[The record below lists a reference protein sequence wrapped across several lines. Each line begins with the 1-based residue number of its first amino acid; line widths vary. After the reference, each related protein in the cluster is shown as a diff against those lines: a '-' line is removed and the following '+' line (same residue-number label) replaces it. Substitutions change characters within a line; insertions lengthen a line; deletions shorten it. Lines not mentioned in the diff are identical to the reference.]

1 MLRVAVA
8 ITSLFVTVAAHA
20 GLFGPGKFEVKQVDS
35 RFSENK
41 NPTWTS
47 ENNRISKKSIA
58 GGMHIDGSGVF
69 VNPAVTKDA
78 ESGKVVWLALA
89 IVNRTSYDTAYGSP
103 NTLGDPQEISFL
115 VNEAAPIVISIQKGD
130 TRMADTSSYNSVSKS
145 ASRDIMESGIAVLT
159 PDQYQQIV
167 DAKTL
172 AVKITGSKRS
182 VVYEVKDI
190 AKTFVPNLRSFFD
203 SYVLR

>member
-1 MLRVAVA
+1 
-8 ITSLFVTVAAHA
+8 
-20 GLFGPGKFEVKQVDS
+20 
-35 RFSENK
+35 
-41 NPTWTS
+41 
-47 ENNRISKKSIA
+47 
-58 GGMHIDGSGVF
+58 
-69 VNPAVTKDA
+69 
-78 ESGKVVWLALA
+78 VWLALA